1 MTIFKIERNLL
12 LPFVAVVLFVVLF
25 FGFRVNFIS
34 SILTL
39 IVVLAFYI
47 FLNIIKKLRNNER
60 VFNKKLEEMDD
71 LTTLLIFFFLGG
83 FVGLAVWSWANV
95 QKKKLNERMLFI
107 TLILT
112 LLLATILFL
121 AFMLILFYP
130 IIMRS

>member
-1 MTIFKIERNLL
+1 ML

>member
-1 MTIFKIERNLL
+1 VTIFKIERNLL